1 MKKKTGRYSNYIRPI
16 QTVLDLLLLNL
27 LILVC
32 MRPAMSNFGYH
43 TIVSC
48 FWLAISYYSGFYE
61 VYRFSKET
69 QILGKLL
76 KQFFFISMVTFAYV
90 GYKYKYVTTNEVW
103 TYIFTCFSTVAFLK
117 FSIFYLLRKYRL
129 FYGGNL
135 RNVIII
141 GSGKSVEELEN
152 YFNENPDYGYNL
164 LKIFDLKLNK
174 KQKLQEA
181 FDFVLDNKVDEMYGS
196 LNTLNNND
204 VECLINFGDNNLK
217 TIKLLPDSKNT
228 LLRNLAVEYY
238 GYIPIISLRTIPLE
252 KEINKRFKR
261 VFDILF
267 SLFIIVVFL
276 SWLTPLLAIL
286 IKLDSNGPIF
296 FKQKRNGLN
305 YEEFLCYKFRSMRIN
320 PIADLEQVQKN
331 DPRIT
336 RLGRF
341 LRKSSIDELPQF
353 FNVLLGDMSVVGPR
367 PHMVSHTEM
376 YAKSVDKFMVRH
388 FIKPGITGLAQIN
401 GYRGEVETE
410 KDIVNRVRFDIFY
423 LENWTILLDI
433 KIIFKT
439 VVNAIKGE
447 EKAY

>member
-1 MKKKTGRYSNYIRPI
+1 
-16 QTVLDLLLLNL
+16 
-27 LILVC
+27 

-43 TIVSC
+43 TIISV

-61 VYRFSKET
+61 VYRYTKET
-69 QILGKLL
+69 QILGKLI
-76 KQFFFISMVTFAYV
+76 KQFFFISLVTFAYV
-90 GYKYKYVTTNEVW
+90 GYKYKYVTTDEVW
-103 TYIFTCFSTVAFLK
+103 DYTFTCFASVAFLK

-129 FYGGNL
+129 FYGGNW
-135 RNVIII
+135 RNVVIL
-141 GSGKSVEELEN
+141 GNGKSVEELA
-152 YFNENPDYGYNL
+152 YFFNDNPDYGYNL
-164 LKIFDLKLNK
+164 MKIFDLKTNK
-174 KQKLQEA
+174 KESLEEA
-181 FDFVLDNKVDEMYGS
+181 CIYVLDNKVDEIYGS
-196 LNTLNNND
+196 LNSLSNSN
-204 VECLINFGDNNLK
+204 VEELINFADNNLK

-238 GYIPIISLRTIPLE
+238 GYIPIISLRIIPLE
-252 KEINKRFKR
+252 KEVNKRFKR
-261 VFDILF
+261 IFDIVF
-267 SLFIIVVFL
+267 SVLIIFFIL

-286 IKLDSNGPIF
+286 IKLDSKGPIF
-296 FKQKRNGLN
+296 FKQRRNGLN
-305 YEEFLCYKFRSMRIN
+305 YEEFICYKFRSMRLN

-341 LRKSSIDELPQF
+341 IRKTSIDELPQF

-376 YAKSVDKFMVRH
+376 YAKSIDKFMVRH

-410 KDIVNRVRFDIFY
+410 KDIINRVRFDIFY
-423 LENWTILLDI
+423 LENWTILLDL

-439 VVNAIKGE
+439 VINAIKGE

>member
-1 MKKKTGRYSNYIRPI
+1 
-16 QTVLDLLLLNL
+16 
-27 LILVC
+27 

-43 TIVSC
+43 TIISV

-61 VYRFSKET
+61 VYRYTKET
-69 QILGKLL
+69 QILGKLI
-76 KQFFFISMVTFAYV
+76 KQFFFISLVTFAYV
-90 GYKYKYVTTNEVW
+90 GYKYKYVTTDEVW
-103 TYIFTCFSTVAFLK
+103 DYTFTCFAAVAFLK

-135 RNVIII
+135 RNVVIL
-141 GSGKSVEELEN
+141 GNGKSVEELA
-152 YFNENPDYGYNL
+152 YFFNDNPDYGYNL
-164 LKIFDLKLNK
+164 MKIFDLKTNK
-174 KQKLQEA
+174 KESLEEA
-181 FDFVLDNKVDEMYGS
+181 CIYVLDNKVDEIYGS
-196 LNTLNNND
+196 LNSLSNSN
-204 VECLINFGDNNLK
+204 VEDLINFADNNLK
-217 TIKLLPDSKNT
+217 TIKLLPDNKNT

-238 GYIPIISLRTIPLE
+238 GYIPIISLRIIPLE
-252 KEINKRFKR
+252 KEVNKRFKR
-261 VFDILF
+261 IFDIVF
-267 SLFIIVVFL
+267 SVLIIFFIL

-286 IKLDSNGPIF
+286 IKLDSKGPVF
-296 FKQKRNGLN
+296 FKQRRNGLN
-305 YEEFLCYKFRSMRIN
+305 YEEFICYKFRSMRLN

-410 KDIVNRVRFDIFY
+410 KDIINRVRFDIFY
-423 LENWTILLDI
+423 LENWTILLDL

-439 VVNAIKGE
+439 VINAIKGE